1 MHKTIFTVLSSTV
14 QSHIKFKMRFTVLLV
29 LYVVIDTFIFFYYLL
44 VIILFCTMLYDFILN
59 KQINVM

>member
-1 MHKTIFTVLSSTV
+1 
-14 QSHIKFKMRFTVLLV
+14 MRFTVLLV